1 MKKSLLEIW
10 GDVVEAKALVFSI
23 VIITTLTMG
32 AHLLAPS
39 DNDTLGLFAGIGG
52 AVSGFLICAFLFKP
66 RRIITKEEGDR

>member
-23 VIITTLTMG
+23 IIITSLTMG

-39 DNDTLGLFAGIGG
+39 ENGTLGLFMGIGG
-52 AVSGFLICAFLFKP
+52 AVIGFFICVYLFKP
-66 RRIITKEEGDR
+66 QRVITEEEDQ